1 MVVRIGEIIPKWLKH
16 AKAIWFKEIL
26 DFSQDLNHRDGSK
39 HMKYTSQCHISIY
52 FRDEHP

>member
-1 MVVRIGEIIPKWLKH
+1 MVVRIGEIVPKWLKH

-26 DFSQDLNHRDGSK
+26 DFSQDLNHWDGSK

-52 FRDEHP
+52 FIPHP